1 MAATK
6 KYRRA
11 TLRVLLVAL
20 TSLAW
25 GNSSTGI
32 VGVWLSGNGDG
43 WIEIKM
49 TADGPVGIIAGSPDD
64 PQQLKPSRLDELN
77 PDPEL
82 RSRPLL
88 GMTIMQGFRPD
99 GAGKWKGGTVYD
111 PDSGKTYKCKLK
123 LIDHNTLEIR
133 GYIGISLL
141 GRSET
146 WTRRADQ
153 DSAEQDAVGA
163 RGGTRTHTSFRT
175 TDFKSVASTS
185 SATRA

>member
-1 MAATK
+1 MDLAMK
-6 KYRRA
+6 NK
-11 TLRVLLVAL
+11 VAL
-20 TSLAW
+20 VTAASQ
-25 GNSSTGI
+25 GI
-32 VGVWLSGNGDG
+32 GQAVMEDL
-43 WIEIKM
+43 
-49 TADGPVGIIAGSPDD
+49 
-64 PQQLKPSRLDELN
+64 
-77 PDPEL
+77 
-82 RSRPLL
+82 
-88 GMTIMQGFRPD
+88 
-99 GAGKWKGGTVYD
+99 VYD

-146 WTRRADQ
+146 WTRRTDQ